1 MSTTLIQTGAL
12 TAHGVRNVARQ
23 PFFMAFTLVQP
34 LIYLLLF
41 GALFAEVDGLRDAG
55 PGGYLTYL
63 TPGVVLMTATFAG
76 GWGGMGVVQDHER
89 GRFGLMLA
97 TPVHPVAVVGAH
109 SALLVV
115 TITVQAA
122 IVLGIGAVRGADL
135 LTGGLTGI
143 AVVLAAAALLSL
155 VLGGVSFAVAIAVR
169 RQESVIAIINFVLLP
184 LTFSSALFVPRESM
198 PAWLSTVAAANPV
211 QWAATM
217 SHEALSGAPDW
228 RVVAGRSAMLAVLAC
243 LTAWAAAG
251 GLRRYRRGA

>member
-1 MSTTLIQTGAL
+1 MSTTLLQTGAL
-12 TAHGVRNVARQ
+12 TVHGVRNVARQ

-41 GALFAEVDGLRDAG
+41 GALFAEVDGLRDVG

-97 TPVHPVAVVGAH
+97 TPVRPLAVVAAH
-109 SALLVV
+109 MALTTA
-115 TITVQAA
+115 TIAVQAG
-122 IVLGIGAVRGADL
+122 IVLAIGAVRGADL
-135 LTGGLTGI
+135 LTGGPAGL
-143 AVVLAAAALLSL
+143 AVVMTAAVLLAL
-155 VLGGVSFAVAIAVR
+155 VLGGLSFAVAINVR

-184 LTFSSALFVPRESM
+184 LTFASALFVPQQAM
-198 PAWLSTVAAANPV
+198 PGWLATLAIANPV

-217 SHEALSGAPDW
+217 AHEGLSPSPEWGVVVLRAVALALLGGVTAW
-228 RVVAGRSAMLAVLAC
+228 LAV
-243 LTAWAAAG
+243 G
-251 GLRRYRRGA
+251 GLRRYRLGS